1 VITKASGLLIQYLEG
16 VSWRVMEAY
25 PELVRRLIRGRSGLY
40 ALYRRDKL
48 YYVGLAS
55 NLMGRLKGHL
65 RDRHKGFW
73 DRFSV
78 YLTSDA
84 EHIKELESLLLR
96 IVAPK
101 GNRVRGKFGRAADLY
116 RSMYREMADSD
127 AKRRAHLLGGVAER
141 RLRRRL
147 TRGSKGAKAL
157 AGLSAQRI
165 PLRGRRDGVLYRASL
180 LRTGQVRYRGRLYPS
195 PTAAARAALGRTV
208 NGWWFW
214 RFNNHGKWQRLRTL
228 RG

>member
-1 VITKASGLLIQYLEG
+1 MARSSGLLIQYLEN

-25 PELVRRLIRGRSGLY
+25 PDLVKGLIRRRSGVY
-40 ALYRRDKL
+40 ALYRKDKL
-48 YYVGLAS
+48 YYVGLAG

-65 RDRHKGFW
+65 RDRHKGLW

-84 EHIKELESLLLR
+84 EHIRELEALLIR

-101 GNRVRGKFGRAADLY
+101 GNRVRGRFGRAADLY
-116 RSMYREMADSD
+116 RLLNRAMSDADS
-127 AKRRAHLLGGVAER
+127 KRRAHLLGGVAEL

-147 TRGSKGAKAL
+147 TRASTGVKAL
-157 AGLSAQRI
+157 KGLASQRI
-165 PLRGRRDGVLYRASL
+165 QLRGAHKGTIHKASL
-180 LRTGQVRYRGRLYPS
+180 LPSGQLRYRKKLYTS
-195 PTAAARAALGRTV
+195 PTAAARAAVGRTV

-214 RFNNHGKWQRLRTL
+214 RYKDRGRWKRLREL
-228 RG
+228 RS

>member
-1 VITKASGLLIQYLEG
+1 MARASGLLIQYLEG

-40 ALYRRDKL
+40 ALYRKDKL

-55 NLMGRLKGHL
+55 NLMGRIKGHL
-65 RDRHKGFW
+65 RDRHKGLW

-116 RSMYREMADSD
+116 RSLYKEMADAD
-127 AKRRAHLLGGVAER
+127 AKRRAHLLGGVAEL

-147 TRGSKGAKAL
+147 TRASKGAKAL
-157 AGLSAQRI
+157 AGLAAHRI
-165 PLRGRRDGVLYRASL
+165 PLRGMHKQVTHKASL
-180 LRTGQVRYRGRLYPS
+180 LRTGQVRYRGKLYPS
-195 PTAAARAALGRTV
+195 PTAAARAAVGRAV

-214 RFNNHGKWQRLRTL
+214 RYKDHGKWERLLGL

>member
-1 VITKASGLLIQYLEG
+1 MARASGLLIQYLEG

-25 PELVRRLIRGRSGLY
+25 PELVRRLIRGRSGVY
-40 ALYRRDKL
+40 ALYRKEKL

-55 NLMGRLKGHL
+55 NLMGRIKGHL
-65 RDRHKGFW
+65 RDRHKGLW

-116 RSMYREMADSD
+116 RALYREMADSD
-127 AKRRAHLLGGVAER
+127 SKRRAHLLGGVAEL
-141 RLRRRL
+141 RLRRRM
-147 TRGSKGAKAL
+147 TRGSRGVKAL
-157 AGLSAQRI
+157 AGLAAQRI
-165 PLRGRRDGVLYRASL
+165 PLRGFNKGEVYKASL
-180 LRTGQVRYRGRLYPS
+180 LRTGQVRYRGKLYPS
-195 PTAAARAALGRTV
+195 PSAAAGVALGRGA
-208 NGWWFW
+208 NGWSFW
-214 RFNNHGKWQRLRTL
+214 RYKDHGKWERLREL